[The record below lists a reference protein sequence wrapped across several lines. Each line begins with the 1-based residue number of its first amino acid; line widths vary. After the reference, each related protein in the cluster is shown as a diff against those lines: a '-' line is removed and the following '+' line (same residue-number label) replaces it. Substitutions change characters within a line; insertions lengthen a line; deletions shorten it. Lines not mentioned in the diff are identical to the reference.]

1 MNFFVIDALFAI
13 IIIILD
19 YVKFVYKLFDVNL
32 LSKNCDVSQ
41 RRGFG
46 VLGFWGYTYANR
58 NLTQARQ
65 FNGIPYNNGSGK
77 KQEWIDSTITIAN
90 GTVVATPTENSNL
103 ICLDLL
109 TGKPRWKPVPRTG
122 DL

>member
-1 MNFFVIDALFAI
+1 MLVCPTSAGALVAVDI
-13 IIIILD
+13 SSRT
-19 YVKFVYKLFDVNL
+19 L
-32 LSKNCDVSQ
+32 L
-41 RRGFG
+41 
-46 VLGFWGYTYANR
+46 WGYTYANR

-122 DL
+122 DLYIGCVVDNQP